1 MEKTCVQ
8 IDELERLASVKE
20 SENYR
25 FRTYLKIHAQ
35 EEELDRQ
42 FWRLHE
48 KYFKIYDCSKCRNCC
63 KKLGISMNESELN
76 KICEHL
82 HLDKKKFI
90 EDHLN
95 EKYGNY
101 SFKGTKCQ
109 FLCDDNRCQI
119 SDCLLESCKEFP
131 YTNKPERLFSLL
143 NMVANVK
150 VCPVVYEI
158 LEELKKEYRFK

>member
-48 KYFKIYDCSKCRNCC
+48 KYFKI
-63 KKLGISMNESELN
+63 
-76 KICEHL
+76 
-82 HLDKKKFI
+82 
-90 EDHLN
+90 
-95 EKYGNY
+95 
-101 SFKGTKCQ
+101 
-109 FLCDDNRCQI
+109 
-119 SDCLLESCKEFP
+119 
-131 YTNKPERLFSLL
+131 
-143 NMVANVK
+143 
-150 VCPVVYEI
+150 
-158 LEELKKEYRFK
+158 

>member
-1 MEKTCVQ
+1 MEKTL
-8 IDELERLASVKE
+8 IKIEDLEKLFLGKE
-20 SENYR
+20 DENYR
-25 FRTYLKIHAQ
+25 FRRFLKNHAD
-35 EEELDRQ
+35 EEELDKQ
-42 FWRLHE
+42 FKRLHE
-48 KYFKIYDCSKCRNCC
+48 KYFKLYDCSKCRNCC

-101 SFKGTKCQ
+101 SFKGTICQ
-109 FLCDDNRCQI
+109 FLSDDNRCQI
-119 SDCLLESCKEFP
+119 SDCLPESCKEFP
-131 YTNKPERLFSLL
+131 YTNKLERLFSLL
-143 NMVANVK
+143 SIVNHAK

-158 LEELKKEYRFK
+158 LEELKKEYRFR